1 MCRLT
6 DLLCGILIA
15 NLQLV
20 DLVESHS
27 CHFAKFWDSFAT
39 LTAAQSELNICT
51 SLNQKSVNGSSRIL
65 RRSLKK
71 LIAMNS
77 FVFCV
82 SSIAQRHSKPSCRQS
97 LLDRSDSH
105 SKVARQLFHS
115 PMQSSR
121 LLQSEVLMKSVSE
134 CHTAVALICWQ
145 ISPVSHTVRFSRNS
159 RDITPRI
166 RYTVLAM

>member
-1 MCRLT
+1 MFRLT

-15 NLQLV
+15 NLQQV

-27 CHFAKFWDSFAT
+27 CRFVKFWDSFET
-39 LTAAQSELNICT
+39 LTAAQSELNTCT

-71 LIAMNS
+71 LIVMNS

-82 SSIAQRHSKPSCRQS
+82 SSIAQKHLKRSCRQS
-97 LLDRSDSH
+97 SLVRSDSH
-105 SKVARQLFHS
+105 SKVAKQLSHS
-115 PMQSSR
+115 LMQSSR

-134 CHTAVALICWQ
+134 CRTAVALICWQ
-145 ISPVSHTVRFSRNS
+145 ISPVSHTVRFSKNS

-166 RYTVLAM
+166 RYMDLAM